1 MPSALSSIAARA
13 KAYVQPVCAFVALVA
28 FGYFVWH
35 QTRAVAFPFPLDYG
49 EGPLLE
55 QARRLAHGQNIYHAD
70 LGDYPFTIANYP
82 PVFPALL
89 SLGVRAFGCSYTMG
103 RALTFVAALACAAHV
118 GAIVRKVTGS
128 TLGACIGAGFFA
140 ATPYVVF
147 WTTLVRIDFVAL
159 AFSLGAVSLAAH
171 KPTARWTPVVA
182 ALLVTI
188 GVLTRQSHLL
198 AAPLALT
205 CAFATQ
211 GLRRAAAFVGPFV
224 AAVALALVVL
234 DRATAHGFFFNT
246 VTANANHFL
255 WPLFTVYVKDVASL
269 YAVPIVIAIG
279 YVATRAP
286 WPPFTAR
293 LLTFYLVGATLS
305 ALTVGKVGAHVNYM
319 LELVAALAIFC
330 GLASAR
336 WARDSWQSAAVNAA
350 LAGSIVWV
358 LADAIP
364 RTDGLDA
371 KLNLRDEY
379 AQLVDLIKKEQKPVI
394 ADEAMGMIVLTPHPL
409 LLQPFEM
416 TQLSHQGVWDQAPL
430 LRDIRAKHFGLILI
444 NDGPA
449 TPAAWTRER
458 WTQEMLVAIHAN
470 YEPHGALADAT
481 IYRPHYD
488 Q

>member
-1 MPSALSSIAARA
+1 MRIVARA
-13 KAYVQPVCAFVALVA
+13 RAHVQLVCVFVAVVA

-35 QTRAVAFPFPLDYG
+35 QARAIAFPFPLDYG

-55 QARRLAHGQNIYHAD
+55 QARRLAHWQNIYRAD

-89 SLGVRAFGCSYTMG
+89 SLGVRAFGCSYSMG
-103 RALTFVAALACAAHV
+103 RTLTFVAALVCAAHV
-118 GAIVRKVTGS
+118 GSIVRKTTGS
-128 TLGACIGAGFFA
+128 TIGAFIGAGFFA

-147 WTTLVRIDFVAL
+147 WTTLVRIDLVAL
-159 AFSLGAVSLAAH
+159 AFSLGAVAFAAH
-171 KPTARWTPVVA
+171 KPTARWTPTLAALIVA
-182 ALLVTI
+182 A

-211 GLRRAAAFVGPFV
+211 GWRRAAAFVAPFIG
-224 AAVALALVVL
+224 AVALALVVL

-246 VTANANHFL
+246 VTANANQFL
-255 WPLFTVYVKDVASL
+255 WPLFTIYMKDIASL
-269 YAVPIVIAIG
+269 YAVPIVLAIG
-279 YVATRAP
+279 YSATRAP

-293 LLTFYLVGATLS
+293 LVTFYLVGAALS
-305 ALTVGKVGAHVNYM
+305 ALTVGKVGAHLNYI
-319 LELVAALAIFC
+319 LELVAALSIFC
-330 GLASAR
+330 GLASTR
-336 WARDSWQSAAVNAA
+336 WAKDSWRGAAVNAA

-358 LADAIP
+358 FADAVE
-364 RTDGLDA
+364 RTNGLDA
-371 KLNLRDEY
+371 KLNLRAEY
-379 AQLVDLIKKEQKPVI
+379 TRLVTLVDTEQKPVI

-416 TQLSHQGVWDQAPL
+416 TQLSHQGVWDQSPL
-430 LRDIRAKHFGLILI
+430 LRDIQAKHFGLILI

-458 WTQEMLVAIHAN
+458 WTPEMLVAIHAN

-488 Q
+488 RVNQ